1 MVTRMPRLGG
11 MSCNSCGSVVPVGAR
26 FCPTCGSS
34 QGTDDQE
41 RRVVTAI
48 FADIVGFTSLAE
60 HLDPEHV
67 KRLVDRCFVQLTRDI
82 TSFGGVVDKIVGDE
96 IVALFGAP
104 VAHEDDAER
113 AVRAALRM
121 QESLRA
127 MAVEAETPFQ
137 VRIGINTGEVLVGS
151 SASGRD
157 YTAMG
162 DVMNTASRLQTMAE
176 PGQIVVG
183 ASTHS
188 ATSDAIT
195 FEALGLLEAKGRS
208 GHIEA
213 WVACSAI
220 RPPGTRTRRSSE
232 FVGREHEL
240 DVLQAQGRLAIDL
253 RQAQLSFLQGDAGM
267 GKTRLAEEM
276 AGRFARSDGAAVYRG
291 RCVPYGE
298 ANVWWPVAEVL
309 RQIFDIGIDTSLELA
324 SEAIHRTCHEQ
335 GEPLSEDATR
345 FTTAALHALGY
356 QTRLRNGNR
365 DRNRAEVTLMLTSL
379 LERELARRPV
389 ILLLSDMH
397 WAAEAVWSLVSHVLS
412 QLARTRFIVVLTA
425 RRTGEEMR
433 SIEGRF
439 GRLSLELGPLEA
451 AAAKRLVAELDVA
464 LSSAD
469 VDELIERSGG
479 NPFFLEELSELV
491 GSQGLVVNGDG
502 VRATE
507 NRLARI
513 PDTLRGLLAARLD
526 QLDTNARRVLEVASV
541 IGRSGPVSSI
551 GLMLEGMGHEGDVDG
566 GIATLVDGDILSIE
580 GSRFTFVSDLTR
592 EVAYGTITKAA
603 RAVAHER
610 VARYLEGTNGPE
622 YRNSTAVAI
631 ARHFQAAAQLAVELA
646 AGTPQERADI
656 VARAAHWLCEAGW
669 RAMGAGVPS
678 EAEQW
683 FTGAIE
689 FAPTDALPM
698 VYFGRAKARAEQR
711 NVSGTRSDLDL
722 LASLEF
728 DDPSLRAKALV
739 VRGDIDA
746 KAGDYDH
753 SVESLTKAIQQL
765 HGLGDLAAESAALR
779 LLGLTDMGR
788 DDPESARSS
797 LELARRVAAEA
808 GERREEAWA
817 LQSLAWFAFQGGRID
832 EASSFVDA
840 AIEIFTELDDRS
852 GLGWTVGLGAWVAFH
867 SGDWQTAEAMVAEVL
882 PEIRRR
888 GDPWAEALMMI
899 LHASMSLWSG
909 HARLALDIA
918 RDAQDAAERADDF
931 SLAVQARAIE
941 GRALITRGRVGEGM
955 ATLEQSAALAERAG
969 DAETRRIAMVSNCSA
984 SARLG
989 DAERALRWAA
999 RFEGLSHSSAILG
1012 ESDLSVAVAMAM
1024 IQSGHVEEAEAQI
1037 AWAFDGSSSDRV
1049 HTHALAVGAAVASA
1063 LGHFDVAHER
1073 AAVVL
1078 ASEAT
1083 YLDRLLANLADAAA
1097 SCAEGEAAQAQLSLA
1112 AARDVLAATDD
1123 RVSPL
1128 LVALVE
1134 AIITDG
1140 DVDAVLHEIIVT
1152 GINPA
1157 GWRRC
1162 WTMAAN
1168 KPGATDPGVFAPA

>member
-1 MVTRMPRLGG
+1 
-11 MSCNSCGSVVPVGAR
+11 MSCDSCGSAVPVGAR
-26 FCPTCGSS
+26 FCPSCGSS
-34 QGTDDQE
+34 QGSDDQE

-48 FADIVGFTSLAE
+48 FADIVGFTTLAE
-60 HLDPEHV
+60 QLDPEHV
-67 KRLVDRCFVQLTRDI
+67 KRMVDRCFVQLTRDI
-82 TSFGGVVDKIVGDE
+82 TSFGGVVDKIIGDE

-121 QESLRA
+121 QESLAA
-127 MAVEAETPFQ
+127 MAVEAETPFE

-183 ASTHS
+183 ASTYS
-188 ATSDAIT
+188 GTSDAICY
-195 FEALGLLEAKGRS
+195 EALGLLQAKGRA
-208 GHIEA
+208 GQIEA

-220 RPPGTRTRRSSE
+220 RPPGTRTRRASE

-240 DVLQAQGRLAIDL
+240 AVLHAQSRLALDL
-253 RQAQLSFLQGDAGM
+253 RQAQLSFLLGDAGM
-267 GKTRLAEEM
+267 GKTRLAEEL
-276 AGRFARSDGAAVYRG
+276 AGGLARSDSAAVFRG

-309 RQIFDIGIDTSLELA
+309 RQLFELDIDASLELA
-324 SEAIHRTCHEQ
+324 TEIIQRQMAEHGGAIAA
-335 GEPLSEDATR
+335 DVDR
-345 FTTAALHALGY
+345 FAIAALHALGY
-356 QTRLRNGNR
+356 QTPLRNGNR

-379 LERELARRPV
+379 LELELARRPV
-389 ILLLSDMH
+389 VLLFSDMH
-397 WAAEAVWSLVSHVLS
+397 WAAEAVWALVAHVLS
-412 QLARTRFIVVLTA
+412 QLARTQFVVVLTA
-425 RRTGEEMR
+425 RRTGEELR

-439 GRLSLELGPLEA
+439 GRLTLELGPLEA
-451 AAAKRLVAELDVA
+451 SAARRLVAELDVA
-464 LSSAD
+464 LTSAD

-479 NPFFLEELSELV
+479 NPFFLEELAELV
-491 GSQGLVVNGDG
+491 GSQGLAVASDAS
-502 VRATE
+502 ATAG

-526 QLDTNARRVLEVASV
+526 QLDPTARRVLEVASV
-541 IGRSGPVSSI
+541 LGRSGPVVSI
-551 GLMLEGMGHEGDVDG
+551 GLMLDGMGYEGDVDAG
-566 GIATLVDGDILSIE
+566 VATLIEGDILSID

-603 RAVAHER
+603 RAIAHER
-610 VARYLEGTNGPE
+610 AARYLEAKNRPE

-631 ARHFQAAAQLAVELA
+631 ARHYQAAAQLALELS
-646 AGTPQERADI
+646 AGTAEERAEI
-656 VARAAHWLCEAGW
+656 VDRATHWLSEAGW
-669 RAMGAGVPS
+669 RAIGAGVPT

-689 FAPTDALPM
+689 FAPAEGQAML
-698 VYFGRAKARAEQR
+698 YFGRAKARAEQR
-711 NVSGTRSDLDL
+711 NVSGTRSDLDHL
-722 LASLEF
+722 DSLGV

-746 KAGDYDH
+746 KAGDFDH
-753 SVESLTKAIQQL
+753 STKALTEAIKQL
-765 HGLGDLAAESAALR
+765 HVLGDLAAESAALR
-779 LLGLTDMGR
+779 LLGLTDMYR
-788 DDPESARSS
+788 NDVESAQSS

-817 LQSLAWFAFQGGRID
+817 LQSLAWFAYRGGRIE
-832 EASSFVDA
+832 EAAGFVAA

-852 GLGWTVGLGAWVAFH
+852 GLGWTMGLGAWVAFH
-867 SGDWQTAEAMVAEVL
+867 RGDWKTAEAMVDNVL

-888 GDPWAEALMMI
+888 GDPWSEAIMLI
-899 LHASMSLWSG
+899 LHASMCLWSG
-909 HARLALDIA
+909 HSRTALEVA

-941 GRALITRGRVGEGM
+941 GRALITRGRVAEGF

-984 SARLG
+984 AARVG

-999 RFEGLSHSSAILG
+999 RFEGMSHRSAILG
-1012 ESDLSVAVAMAM
+1012 ENDLSIAMALAM
-1024 IQSGHVEEAEAQI
+1024 LQSGLVVEAEDQL
-1037 AWAFDGSSSDRV
+1037 AWAFDDDDPNGADDRV
-1049 HTHALAVGAAVASA
+1049 HTNALAVGAVIASA
-1063 LGHFDVAHER
+1063 AGRHAVAHER
-1073 AAVVL
+1073 AAAVL
-1078 ASEAT
+1078 AGEPT
-1083 YLDRLLANLADAAA
+1083 YLDRMLAHLSSAAA
-1097 SCAEGEAAQAQLSLA
+1097 SSACGEIGRMRGSLA
-1112 AARDVLAATDD
+1112 AASDVLAQTDD

-1128 LVALVE
+1128 LVSL
-1134 AIITDG
+1134 
-1140 DVDAVLHEIIVT
+1140 VDAIVSGGDIEAAEQEIIAV
-1152 GINPA
+1152 GIDPT
-1157 GWRRC
+1157 GWRRS
-1162 WTMAAN
+1162 WSLASR
-1168 KPGATDPGVFAPA
+1168 PGASEPTSV